1 MSFKESIIVIVG
13 IFLIITIFLQGIRIK
28 KLTSELYE
36 KTLKFKCVESILRS
50 LNKYFCK

>member
-28 KLTSELYE
+28 KLTAELHE
-36 KTLKFKCVESILRS
+36 KTLKFECIEKCIEEL
-50 LNKYFCK
+50 K

>member
-1 MSFKESIIVIVG
+1 MSSEENITFIIV